1 LETGCTEDDVR
12 KAYRKLSL
20 KVHPDKNKAPGAEEA
35 FKAVSKVFQFLR
47 NGELREDYDRYGPE
61 EESQSSQHMRQWQHE
76 E

>member
-1 LETGCTEDDVR
+1 VQRRLS
-12 KAYRKLSL
+12 KQFQKLF
-20 KVHPDKNKAPGAEEA
+20 KV
-35 FKAVSKVFQFLR
+35 LI